1 MLFRSLDAYANSAE
15 LLNDNLEKQHL
26 VLAEI
31 NKLSLT
37 QTANK
42 IAATFMQLKD
52 SADSL
57 NVFKSYQE
65 QLNSTIANVS
75 GIVNQTQTIIDK
87 FKDFSTG
94 LSVVVSN
101 QNKTTELQREFQ
113 EAITTHF
120 PTGAEARDIWRKEFD
135 LFISEGK
142 QVSESLST
150 QLTASTEHI
159 QNFVANNKE
168 FFDTFDKLKEV
179 LDTMV
184 QIYASSSGML

>member
-1 MLFRSLDAYANSAE
+1 MPLLSNSMASSLNSLKGVLGHFVDKFGRNLDAYANSAE

-75 GIVNQTQTIIDK
+75 GIVNQTQTIFDK
-87 FKDFSTG
+87 FKDFSTE
-94 LSVVVSN
+94 LSLVVSN
-101 QNKTTELQREFQ
+101 QNKTTKFLRRE
-113 EAITTHF
+113 
-120 PTGAEARDIWRKEFD
+120 
-135 LFISEGK
+135 
-142 QVSESLST
+142 V
-150 QLTASTEHI
+150 
-159 QNFVANNKE
+159 
-168 FFDTFDKLKEV
+168 FF
-179 LDTMV
+179 
-184 QIYASSSGML
+184 SGFFSC